1 MGNIMGLYP
10 NCQMTSFFMKEITL
24 VCDFLLFM
32 RMTFCIISK
41 KTKLHTQKKLIENME
56 NPEMP
61 PKTVAVPMQLIVR
74 NTVRH

>member
-1 MGNIMGLYP
+1 MGLYP

-41 KTKLHTQKKLIENME
+41 KTKLHTQKKL
-56 NPEMP
+56 
-61 PKTVAVPMQLIVR
+61 LICNR
-74 NTVRH
+74 FDLLCYDMFLKKSSGLRI